1 MCAPSE
7 FVLPPPSAV
16 IVHEQSGA
24 LVVSLDFELHWGVR
38 DRRPLSARECSRLLA
53 ARAAI
58 PRILD
63 VFEEFR
69 IRATW
74 ATVGL
79 LFAKSRSEALNFA
92 PTPKPTYL
100 ESKLNPFNELPGKDE
115 RDDPFHFAPSLISEI
130 ASRPGQE
137 IGSHSFSHYYCME
150 PGQTGEQF
158 EADLRSAIAIAAN
171 SGHVLRSYV
180 FARNQVNSAYLP
192 LIDRNG
198 ICCYRANENAEIKR
212 PASFKEQQRFTY
224 RIGRLLDAYMNIC
237 GPQTTGWTD
246 GASPPIALCA
256 SRYLRPFHPAFAILQ
271 PRQLSRICQAME
283 HAAKHQEIFHLW
295 FHPEDFAPHVE
306 ENLRLLRQ
314 ALEIF
319 QLLHR
324 EHGMVSLS
332 MSELLAKKK
341 RTSNASTR
349 YPHHA

>member
-1 MCAPSE
+1 VCTPSE
-7 FVLPPPSAV
+7 FVLPPPSSAPV
-16 IVHEQSGA
+16 VREQCGA
-24 LVVSLDFELHWGVR
+24 LVISLDFELHWGVR
-38 DRRPLSARECSRLLA
+38 DHRPLSARECSRLLA

-79 LFAKSRSEALNFA
+79 LFAKSRSEAQYFT

-100 ESKLNPFNELPGKDE
+100 ESTLSAFHEQLGRDE

-130 ASRPGQE
+130 ASRRGQE

-158 EADLRSAIAIAAN
+158 EADLRSAAAIAAN

-192 LIDRNG
+192 CLDRNG
-198 ICCYRANENAEIKR
+198 IWCYRSNEDAVFKR
-212 PASFKEQQRFTY
+212 SGSFREQQRLPN
-224 RIGRLLDAYMNIC
+224 RIARLLDAYMNIC
-237 GPQTTGWTD
+237 GHETTGWPD
-246 GASPPIALCA
+246 GDPPPIALRA
-256 SRYLRPFHPAFAILQ
+256 SRYLRPFHPVFAIPQ
-271 PRQLSRICQAME
+271 PRQLNRIRQAME
-283 HAAKHQEIFHLW
+283 HAARHCEIFHLW

-306 ENLRLLRQ
+306 ANLRLLRQ
-314 ALEIF
+314 TLEIF
-319 QLLHR
+319 QQLHR
-324 EHGMVSLS
+324 EHGMASLS
-332 MSELLAKKK
+332 MSELLAKEETKL
-341 RTSNASTR
+341 
-349 YPHHA
+349 